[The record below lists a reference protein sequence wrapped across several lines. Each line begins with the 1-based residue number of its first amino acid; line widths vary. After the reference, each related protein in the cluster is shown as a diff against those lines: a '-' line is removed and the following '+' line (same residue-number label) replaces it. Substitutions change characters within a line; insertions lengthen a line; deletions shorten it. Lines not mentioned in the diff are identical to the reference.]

1 MKNSSVIFTDQWS
14 TFPFHL
20 FNGEKKPSQKPK
32 PTSKVKFNSFY
43 QTPDR
48 VESKPMMKL
57 LKENFGIEVDGVKTF
72 KTDNIST
79 IDHTSYNGLTFNLQL
94 VENKVVLNVLTEGE
108 FMTVSYWSI
117 DTLLKS
123 MNRKNIQ
130 KVNKTELIRLLING
144 ELRVKFN
151 VSKIKDHGTKW
162 SFKSS
167 KSIPVNNVVQ
177 PTLSK
182 NEDDGFIDDFFSDF

>member
-1 MKNSSVIFTDQWS
+1 MKNSSVIFTDHWS

-20 FNGEKKPSQKPK
+20 FNGKKKPSQKPK

-108 FMTVSYWSI
+108 LRSVSYWNL
-117 DTLLKS
+117 DRLLKS
-123 MNRKNIQ
+123 MNSKNIE
-130 KVNKTELIRLLING
+130 KVNKSELIRLLING

-151 VSKIKDHGTKW
+151 VSKIKDHGTNW
-162 SFKSS
+162 SFKNS
-167 KSIPVNNVVQ
+167 KSVPVTGVFL
-177 PTLSK
+177 PTLS
-182 NEDDGFIDDFFSDF
+182 NTEEDDFFSDF

>member
-1 MKNSSVIFTDQWS
+1 MKNTSVIFTDHWS

-20 FNGEKKPSQKPK
+20 FNGEKKQSQKTEPL
-32 PTSKVKFNSFY
+32 SRVKFNSFY

-48 VESKPMMKL
+48 VESKPMVKL
-57 LKENFGIEVDGVKTF
+57 LKENFGIEVGGVKTF

-94 VENKVVLNVLTEGE
+94 VENKVVLNVFIKEELRS
-108 FMTVSYWSI
+108 VSYWNL

-130 KVNKTELIRLLING
+130 KVNKSELIKLLVNG

-151 VSKIKDHGTKW
+151 VSRTKDHGTKW

-167 KSIPVNNVVQ
+167 KLVPVKNVVP
-177 PTLSK
+177 PTLTK
-182 NEDDGFIDDFFSDF
+182 NDDYDDFFLDF